1 MSNPVLELKSVGRRF
16 QQGSKTLEILRG
28 ASEAIQPGEIVSLV
42 APSGAGKSTLLQVA
56 GLLERP
62 DDGDII
68 IDGQSC
74 GAMDDQARTEV
85 RRNKLGFVYQYHHL
99 LPEFSAVENIVL
111 PQMIAGTFRRE
122 ALSRGEEIL
131 DSLGLGERVHHR
143 PAEMSGGEQQRV
155 AIGRAIANVPKVLL
169 ADEPTGN
176 LDPETADR
184 VFNHLV
190 DIARSQGIGV
200 LLATHN
206 HQLAGRT
213 DRSITLTDGRLEPLL
228 FS

>member
-1 MSNPVLELKSVGRRF
+1 MSDAVLELKGVGRRF
-16 QQGSKTLEILRG
+16 MQGGKTLNILAF
-28 ASEAIQPGEIVSLV
+28 ASETIRAGEIVSLV

-62 DDGDII
+62 DDGDVIV
-68 IDGQSC
+68 DGRSC
-74 GAMDDQARTEV
+74 GEMDDQGRTAV
-85 RRNKLGFVYQYHHL
+85 RREKLGFVYQYHHL
-99 LPEFSAVENIVL
+99 LPEFSAVENIAL
-111 PQMIAGTFRRE
+111 PQMIAGASRRD
-122 ALSRGEEIL
+122 ALARGTEL
-131 DSLGLGERVHHR
+131 LSSLGLGERINHR

-155 AIGRAIANVPKVLL
+155 AIGRAIANLPKVLL

-206 HQLAGRT
+206 HELAQRT
-213 DRSITLTDGRLEPLL
+213 DRSITITEGRLEPLL

>member
-1 MSNPVLELKSVGRRF
+1 MNRPVLELKSVGRSFR
-16 QQGSKTLEILRG
+16 QGHKTLNILKD
-28 ASEAIQPGEIVSLV
+28 ASETINAGEIVSLV

-62 DDGDII
+62 DEGDIVV
-68 IDGQSC
+68 DGQSC
-74 GAMDDQARTEV
+74 GGMDDQGRTEI
-85 RRNKLGFVYQYHHL
+85 RRRRLGFVYQYHHL
-99 LPEFSAVENIVL
+99 LPEFSAVENVVL
-111 PQMIAGTFRRE
+111 PQMIAGTSRTV
-122 ALSRGEEIL
+122 ALARGREIL
-131 DSLGLGERVHHR
+131 TSLGLGERVGHR

-155 AIGRAIANVPKVLL
+155 AIGRAIANVPRVLL

-184 VFNHLV
+184 VFQHLV
-190 DIARSQGIGV
+190 EIARNQGIGV

-206 HQLAGRT
+206 HELARRT
-213 DRSITLTDGRLEPLL
+213 DRSITITEGRLEPLL